1 MRKGWEPVS
10 SRVTILVDNAVM
22 ELIPNSQFVT
32 RLSMPDKSFICEHG
46 FSALV
51 EAEGKRILI
60 DTGSV
65 GIAVTH
71 NLKLLGI
78 NPEDIDLI
86 FLTHGHYDHTGGIL
100 SFPAKVIA
108 HPSAFFKRYLLT
120 PVGTRLDLTCHS
132 SEMFIDR
139 VEYHSGPLQLAKGI
153 WTTGEIKRRHPW
165 EMLKIFE
172 IQRDGKDVP
181 DDIIDDQ
188 GVIISSKKGLV
199 VISGCGHAG
208 IINTI
213 EQAIELSGINEVYCV
228 IGGFHLIGPGESNI
242 EKTIKELKR
251 LNVKKVL
258 PIHCTG
264 FEGIKKISIEMPEE
278 FEYGTT
284 GCRIDL

>member
-1 MRKGWEPVS
+1 MRRGWEPIS

-32 RLSMPDKSFICEHG
+32 RLSMPNKSFICEHG

-51 EAEGKRILI
+51 ESEGKRILI

-78 NPEDIDLI
+78 NPEDIDII
-86 FLTHGHYDHTGGIL
+86 FLSHGHYDHTGGIL

-108 HPSAFFKRYLLT
+108 HPSAFFKRYLVT
-120 PVGTRLDLTCHS
+120 SNGTRLDLTCHS

-139 VEYHSGPLQLAKGI
+139 VEYHSGPFQLAKGI

-172 IQRDGKDVP
+172 IEKNGKYVP
-181 DDIIDDQ
+181 DDITDDQ

-213 EQAIELSGINEVYCV
+213 EQAIELSGINEVYSV

-242 EKTIKELKR
+242 EQVIK
-251 LNVKKVL
+251 
-258 PIHCTG
+258 
-264 FEGIKKISIEMPEE
+264 S
-278 FEYGTT
+278 
-284 GCRIDL
+284 